1 MRVLVWIAEAG
12 WEASVDA
19 AAMLPAREITL
30 LHVAAP
36 VHPGPVLL
44 GRHPPPGRYDEIA
57 GEAAREL
64 LAAATERLRTGLA
77 AAGDAPAG
85 SPGDAPAGSP
95 GAPVAPDRNP
105 LPAAGGRAPTV
116 HRIAAEGRPEDIV
129 TGACSGADVLV
140 LARSGRR
147 PGPHSLEHANRFI
160 VDHAPCTVVLT
171 WP

>member
-1 MRVLVWIAEAG
+1 MRVVAWITEVG
-12 WEASVDA
+12 WEACVDA
-19 AAMLPAREITL
+19 LRTLPAREITL

-44 GRHPPPGRYDEIA
+44 GRHPPPARYEQIA
-57 GEAAREL
+57 SQSAREL
-64 LAAATERLRTGLA
+64 LEAAQERLGPTDA
-77 AAGDAPAG
+77 A
-85 SPGDAPAGSP
+85 
-95 GAPVAPDRNP
+95 
-105 LPAAGGRAPTV
+105 V
-116 HRIAAEGRPEDIV
+116 HRIAADGRPEDIV

-147 PGPHSLEHANRFI
+147 PGPHSLEHATRFV